1 MIQGTDL
8 PKIQGTD
15 LSMIQGT
22 DLPILR
28 ITRRAVSDLQP
39 AHFITNA
46 FNLSHWLFGSIR
58 PEALFHIII
67 ITVSCT
73 GNCPFRA
80 PVTIQPSACPFA
92 VFCGRKC
99 MLVIVL
105 IGHVILMASHKQAL
119 RIVPSQ
125 VHYHASIIRRVE
137 SFHQMIRL
145 FIDGQQ
151 RRNRIRFRLC
161 CFHMGCP

>member
-1 MIQGTDL
+1 MLQGTDL
-8 PKIQGTD
+8 P
-15 LSMIQGT
+15 M
-22 DLPILR
+22 LR
-28 ITRRAVSDLQP
+28 NTRRAVSDLKP
-39 AHFITNA
+39 VHFVTNA
-46 FNLSHWLFGSIR
+46 FNLSHWLFSSIR
-58 PEALFHIII
+58 PEAPFHIII
-67 ITVSCT
+67 VTVSGT
-73 GNCPFRA
+73 GNCPFQA

-99 MLVIVL
+99 MLIIVL
-105 IGHVILMASHKQAL
+105 IRNVILMASHKQAL

-151 RRNRIRFRLC
+151 RRNRMRFRLC